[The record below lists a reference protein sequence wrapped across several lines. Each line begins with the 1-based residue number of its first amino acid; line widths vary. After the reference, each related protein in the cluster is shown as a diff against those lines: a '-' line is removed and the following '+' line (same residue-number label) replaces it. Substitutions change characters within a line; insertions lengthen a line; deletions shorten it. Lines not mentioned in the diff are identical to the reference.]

1 MEGNSFKKVLALDHV
16 DFSKT
21 VTVDIFEV
29 MQVLGVEAARRTIIN
44 EITKTIKSHSLNVD
58 RRHLILVA
66 DVLTSKGT
74 EIIHLNTI
82 YQYSRR
88 FFEFYVIIMSLV

>member
-1 MEGNSFKKVLALDHV
+1 
-16 DFSKT
+16 
-21 VTVDIFEV
+21 VDIFEV

-74 EIIHLNTI
+74 KTI
-82 YQYSRR
+82 NQSKYYYLEKFKKIQLKSFVYLLTQHRS
-88 FFEFYVIIMSLV
+88 FIWFNSSGHQ